1 MANNFEG
8 AHDFQVDKLKITNV
22 INTPPSSS
30 GNGPLKELEH
40 HIAAEALHDSAER
53 CDAPKCHPETR
64 VAVQDDLYDWIE
76 NGDVDNPNN
85 MKWVT
90 GPAGTGKSAIMG
102 SLSDRCKKNGLPV
115 ASFFFSS
122 TGSIG
127 RRTKTAFVTTIA
139 HQIAQHR
146 QDLKDAIAA
155 AIEADTIIFKK
166 NLDVQMETLVLAPL
180 RMIVGGPNAGL
191 RGVIIVDGLDECE
204 VEQIHDTTTTGSK
217 AKPTLA
223 RTNDQDH
230 LEILQALNQ
239 ASSDPSFPFRIL
251 IASRPE
257 RVFREFFDPESNSTS
272 FARKLDLHED
282 YNADADITLFL
293 EAQFNRL
300 RRRYNL
306 PSSWLPPD
314 AIKNLVDKASGQFI
328 YAATVIR
335 FLEMG
340 HREPPKALIETVLKM
355 EFMKTSN
362 PLEHLDAL
370 YAHIL
375 ESSPDSPLSVQWI
388 ISIHQ
393 LTMAGAMYTPNT
405 GSVCTASN
413 INLLLQKDPE
423 SSEAEHLLGNLYSLV
438 RIPPPSNQATA
449 KYDFYHKSLLDFLG
463 DPGRCGTL
471 SVATDE
477 IDVFICDGF
486 VRACKRGC
494 DTHFPYPENFL
505 KFLVYFPS
513 YLGLSVGS
521 ACSKIFPTPASAD
534 WWVLLAIKHQGD
546 EHLFDLFR
554 KIHYNVRGFLN
565 VVSESRSDTYSFSI
579 LSVLSAAGIAASRR
593 VEFGAAPFCVVW
605 DQLPGLHL
613 ACASRGD
620 RVSS

>member
-22 INTPPSSS
+22 INTTPSS
-30 GNGPLKELEH
+30 GIGLLKELEH

-53 CDAPKCHPETR
+53 CDAPKCQPETR
-64 VAVQDDLYDWIE
+64 VAVQDDLYSWIE
-76 NGDVDNPNN
+76 NGDADNPSN

-90 GPAGTGKSAIMG
+90 GPAGT
-102 SLSDRCKKNGLPV
+102 V

-180 RMIVGGPNAGL
+180 RTIVGGPNAGM
-191 RGVIIVDGLDECE
+191 RGAIIVDGLDECE
-204 VEQIHDTTTTGSK
+204 VERVHDTATTGSK

-223 RTNDQDH
+223 RTNEQDQ
-230 LEILQALNQ
+230 LEILQALHQ

-257 RVFREFFDPESNSTS
+257 RVFREFFDPESKPTP

-340 HREPPKALIETVLKM
+340 HQEPLKALIEAVLKM
-355 EFMKTSN
+355 EIMRSSN

-370 YAHIL
+370 YTHIL
-375 ESSPDSPLSVQWI
+375 ESSPDPPLSVRWI
-388 ISIHQ
+388 RSIHQ
-393 LTMAGAMYTPNT
+393 LTIDGAMFIPYT

-423 SSEAEHLLGNLYSLV
+423 SSEAEYLLGNHHSLV
-438 RIPPPSNQATA
+438 WVPLPSDQATT
-449 KYDFYHKSLLDFLG
+449 KYKFYHKSLLDFLS
-463 DPGRCGTL
+463 DSGRCGRL
-471 SVATDE
+471 FVKEDE
-477 IDVFICDGF
+477 IEAFIWDGF

-494 DTHFPYPENFL
+494 DTQSPYPEDFL
-505 KFLVYFPS
+505 KFLVHFPS
-513 YLGLSVGS
+513 YIGLRDGS
-521 ACSKIFPTPASAD
+521 AHSKVFSTAASAD
-534 WWVLLAIKHQGD
+534 WWVLLAIKHKVD
-546 EHLFDLFR
+546 EQLFDLFR
-554 KIHYNVRGFLN
+554 RIHFKVRVFLD
-565 VVSESRSDTYSFSI
+565 VVSESRSDAYSSSI
-579 LSVLSAAGIAASRR
+579 LLVFSAAGIAASRR
-593 VEFGAAPFCVVW
+593 VEFGAAPFCVFW

-613 ACASRGD
+613 ACAGRAD